1 MANVGVKG
9 SQNPGMEGK
18 FDVETRVLIRKLSPG
33 LTAAQIA
40 RHQHYLAIFDTLRTV
55 TTVITNWEE
64 IEETKEEV
72 ILDLPEMGSTV
83 EAADAVESD
92 DEGIEYLAMPL
103 SRKTDR
109 NYPSQYQAEYVKV
122 PSLAID
128 SVHPTESTYQ
138 NNLIWDEMEYLS
150 QPLSLENARQ
160 ALDDGNTTPDFTSA
174 FAIAT
179 DRTGDLAGNAKSPA
193 SPECYS
199 EVLVSGLRF
208 GALAAL
214 TMPDIF
220 APLCLDEQM
229 LQASSAQEHET
240 SLSATLTSDLHMEET
255 SKVLAGPG
263 DHLDAEWDMET
274 EPAVTSSKKPLTGGS
289 CGLLT
294 NRSIAS
300 ATVELV
306 AHLSQ
311 GVGIKAGLLKSP
323 TALKSVFVAAQL
335 PEVAELHLRG
345 AKQHTWVQSHGGRCC
360 CVWTSCG
367 GGHI

>member
-1 MANVGVKG
+1 
-9 SQNPGMEGK
+9 QQ
-18 FDVETRVLIRKLSPG
+18 G

-150 QPLSLENARQ
+150 QPLCSRK
-160 ALDDGNTTPDFTSA
+160 T
-174 FAIAT
+174 
-179 DRTGDLAGNAKSPA
+179 AGAVKH
-193 SPECYS
+193 
-199 EVLVSGLRF
+199 
-208 GALAAL
+208 
-214 TMPDIF
+214 
-220 APLCLDEQM
+220 EQM

-274 EPAVTSSKKPLTGGS
+274 EPAVTSSKKP
-289 CGLLT
+289 
-294 NRSIAS
+294 
-300 ATVELV
+300 
-306 AHLSQ
+306 
-311 GVGIKAGLLKSP
+311 
-323 TALKSVFVAAQL
+323 
-335 PEVAELHLRG
+335 
-345 AKQHTWVQSHGGRCC
+345 
-360 CVWTSCG
+360 
-367 GGHI
+367 

>member
-1 MANVGVKG
+1 
-9 SQNPGMEGK
+9 QQ
-18 FDVETRVLIRKLSPG
+18 G

-150 QPLSLENARQ
+150 QPL
-160 ALDDGNTTPDFTSA
+160 
-174 FAIAT
+174 
-179 DRTGDLAGNAKSPA
+179 
-193 SPECYS
+193 Y
-199 EVLVSGLRF
+199 
-208 GALAAL
+208 
-214 TMPDIF
+214 
-220 APLCLDEQM
+220 EQM

-274 EPAVTSSKKPLTGGS
+274 EPAVTSSKKP
-289 CGLLT
+289 
-294 NRSIAS
+294 
-300 ATVELV
+300 
-306 AHLSQ
+306 
-311 GVGIKAGLLKSP
+311 
-323 TALKSVFVAAQL
+323 
-335 PEVAELHLRG
+335 
-345 AKQHTWVQSHGGRCC
+345 
-360 CVWTSCG
+360 
-367 GGHI
+367 

>member
-1 MANVGVKG
+1 
-9 SQNPGMEGK
+9 QQ
-18 FDVETRVLIRKLSPG
+18 G

-199 EVLVSGLRF
+199 EVLVS
-208 GALAAL
+208 
-214 TMPDIF
+214 
-220 APLCLDEQM
+220 DEQM

-274 EPAVTSSKKPLTGGS
+274 EPAVTSSKKP
-289 CGLLT
+289 
-294 NRSIAS
+294 
-300 ATVELV
+300 
-306 AHLSQ
+306 
-311 GVGIKAGLLKSP
+311 
-323 TALKSVFVAAQL
+323 
-335 PEVAELHLRG
+335 
-345 AKQHTWVQSHGGRCC
+345 
-360 CVWTSCG
+360 
-367 GGHI
+367 